1 MKVVMNSAVSR
12 YVHKSA
18 ISMLLLLQGSN
29 DSGKGGS
36 DVATPPS
43 SRTPAGDGSVTDDVT
58 VVPIVYEFVIPQ
70 QLVGRLIGRF
80 GCFVAEIKEK
90 THAHILIKKHPTNN
104 KLKVCAIEGNLKKK
118 FNFNIK
124 YTICQVQ
131 NE

>member
-1 MKVVMNSAVSR
+1 
-12 YVHKSA
+12 
-18 ISMLLLLQGSN
+18 MLLLLQGSN

-43 SRTPAGDGSVTDDVT
+43 SRTPAGDGIVTDDVA
-58 VVPIVYEFVIPQ
+58 VPIVYEFVIPQ

-80 GCFVAEIKEK
+80 GCFVTEIKEK

-118 FNFNIK
+118 I
-124 YTICQVQ
+124 
-131 NE
+131 